1 MADQE
6 PFYERRSTDR
16 HISSLERQIAA
27 LQDRLDILDREG
39 SRGLAVLIQRVT
51 DAETRRNDLV
61 ASNERA
67 HESLRQSMEGIRE
80 HIRHLDDELE
90 AVRRVQL
97 TANVPSLPARLERV
111 EVALERRSGLL
122 AGMRTAFGVY
132 AAVGLAAAGVVI
144 QIIFKG

>member
-1 MADQE
+1 MADRE
-6 PFYERRSTDR
+6 PIYDRRGTDR
-16 HISSLERQIAA
+16 HISALERRIEA
-27 LQDRLDILDREG
+27 LSDKLDILDREG
-39 SRGLAVLIQRVT
+39 SRGLSVLIQRVS

-97 TANVPSLPARLERV
+97 TANVTGLPARIEKV

-144 QIIFKG
+144 QIILKG